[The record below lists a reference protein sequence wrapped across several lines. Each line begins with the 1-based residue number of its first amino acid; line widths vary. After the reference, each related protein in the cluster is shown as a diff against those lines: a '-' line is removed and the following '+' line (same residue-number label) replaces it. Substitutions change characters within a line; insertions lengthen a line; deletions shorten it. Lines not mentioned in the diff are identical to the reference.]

1 MNSTQQSIIVGAV
14 LGAALGALG
23 GYLFTRDLNTSGEG
37 EESLTLYARSV
48 PAGSLLKLLISIMG
62 VLRGISQLGDQ
73 S

>member
-23 GYLFTRDLNTSGEG
+23 GYLFTRDLNTSDEA
-37 EESLTLYARSV
+37 ESLTLYARSV

-62 VLRGISQLGDQ
+62 VLRGISQLGEK